1 MEYPHRAVWE
11 KYRAVRM
18 FQVVTDIEDEADN
31 RFYRSF
37 GMRPLTDG
45 NMISYFR

>member
-1 MEYPHRAVWE
+1 MEYPH
-11 KYRAVRM
+11 RAVRM

-37 GMRPLTDG
+37 DMKPLADG